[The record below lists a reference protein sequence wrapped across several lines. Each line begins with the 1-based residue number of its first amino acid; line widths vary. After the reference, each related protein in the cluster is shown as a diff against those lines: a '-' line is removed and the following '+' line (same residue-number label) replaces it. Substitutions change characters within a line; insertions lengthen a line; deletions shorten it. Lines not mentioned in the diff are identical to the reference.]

1 MGMYMDL
8 QKKIALAVGA
18 TCLTLLAACG
28 GGSGDAPAPVTPVTP
43 TQPPITAC
51 GTNTELRTVSTGTDI
66 SFQLEADYRVGQSA
80 SIIANILNRPSSA
93 VDFNWQQTSGPSIE
107 LANINS
113 PVLPFELTHSGSYE
127 FTLNI
132 TEKGASQPSSN
143 AQVLIDVNQEQG
155 VQLQINQDHQVV
167 SGNDVSLRIARKNN
181 QALGNI
187 TWCQVSGPTVSLDL
201 ADKERPLFKA
211 PTIASDSLIHLKAT
225 GDFSGETLSD
235 DVYILTTAEAVIT
248 SSYFDTPLAR
258 THSYTDSSNSTK
270 LQPCVYSNQLTQ
282 ACNISSQLPL
292 IGQVD
297 NNASRAAIMDRV
309 LVSHDWM
316 GENFERFLQDVDVNG
331 DFAKLLQSVTA
342 IVISDDIRPSF
353 YWVVTGAIYLDPE
366 NLWLTPAQRDSINEA
381 ADYRSEFGK
390 ELNFLMPWRYVKNN
404 QYASSF
410 IPKTTRQ
417 TRTIA
422 QLTPNLASLLY
433 HELAHANDFFP
444 RSTHASL
451 QGPRLLDDYNRRS
464 NSQALISDQLDLS
477 YPLQSAEMHALA
489 NVSFQ
494 GGTATSLE
502 KSYQSSDIASFF
514 SVDIAND
521 FYAYSS
527 TREDVAMLFEEA
539 MMSYRLGIYRDVA
552 VTDKPANATADTIQ
566 VAFGQRGRVAA
577 PALRTRASY
586 VINNLMPELNGG
598 ALLASLPATMNMAT
612 GQSWSANLV
621 LPSPNNAKGNSPKN
635 EQQRINGL
643 AQQQTVVPLQLS
655 GEHHGRAQ

>member
-8 QKKIALAVGA
+8 RNKFALCVGA
-18 TCLTLLAACG
+18 TCLTLLTACG
-28 GGSGDAPAPVTPVTP
+28 GGSGNEPAAVTPVTP
-43 TQPPITAC
+43 TLPPVTTC
-51 GTNTELRTVSTGTDI
+51 GTNTQLRTVSTGTDI
-66 SFQLEADYRVGQSA
+66 SFQLEANYQVGQSA
-80 SIIANILNRPSSA
+80 SIIAKLLNRPSSA
-93 VDFNWQQTSGPSIE
+93 VDFNWQQTSGPSLE
-107 LANINS
+107 LASKNS
-113 PVLPFELTHSGSYE
+113 PVLPFELTNSGSYE
-127 FTLNI
+127 FTLSI
-132 TEKGASQPSSN
+132 TDKGANQPSSS
-143 AQVLIDVNQEQG
+143 ALVLIDVNPEQG
-155 VQLQINQDHQVV
+155 VQLQVNQDHQVV

-201 ADKERPLFKA
+201 TDKERPLFKA
-211 PTIASDSLIHLKAT
+211 PTVASDSLIHLIAR
-225 GDFSGETLSD
+225 GDFSGETLTD
-235 DVYILTTAEAVIT
+235 DVYILTTAEAAIT
-248 SSYFDTPLAR
+248 SSFFDTPVAR
-258 THSYTDSSNSTK
+258 THSYTRSSYSNT
-270 LQPCVYSNQLTQ
+270 LQSCVYSNQLTQ
-282 ACNISSQLPL
+282 GCNITSQLPL

-297 NNASRAAIMDRV
+297 SNASRAGILDRV

-390 ELNFLMPWRYVKNN
+390 DLNFLMPWRYVKNN

-464 NSQALISDQLDLS
+464 NSQALISDQLNLR
-477 YPLQSAEMHALA
+477 YPLQSADMRALA

-494 GGTATSLE
+494 GGAASNLE
-502 KSYQSSDIASFF
+502 KSYSSSDVSSFF
-514 SVDIAND
+514 SVDTAND

-539 MMSYRLGIYRDVA
+539 MMSHRLGIERDVA
-552 VTDKPANATADTIQ
+552 VTDKPANAT
-566 VAFGQRGRVAA
+566 GQRGRVAA
-577 PALRTRASY
+577 PSLRTRASY

-598 ALLASLPATMNMAT
+598 ALLAALPATINMTT
-612 GQSWSANLV
+612 GQSWAANLV
-621 LPSPNNAKGNSPKN
+621 LISPSNAKGNSLKN
-635 EQQRINGL
+635 QQQRLNGL
-643 AQQQTVVPLQLS
+643 TQQQTAVPLQLS
-655 GEHHGRAQ
+655 GEHHGSAQ